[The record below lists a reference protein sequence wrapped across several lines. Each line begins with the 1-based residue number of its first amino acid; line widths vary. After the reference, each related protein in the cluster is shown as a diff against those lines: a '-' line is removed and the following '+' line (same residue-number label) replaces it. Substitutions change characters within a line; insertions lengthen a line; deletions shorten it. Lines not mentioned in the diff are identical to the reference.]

1 MICSPPRR
9 NAQRIK
15 LTVNCKKMLCKKYFI
30 ISIGDIE
37 KNVILPRLFFDSL
50 ILETMEEAI
59 SNNPIEE
66 ARRYVANAEEII
78 QKSKYDPETKS
89 YRDKKYVRIA
99 GDTLWKG
106 CLIALDAVFNVRK
119 GKGRPS
125 IKKYQ
130 EAVAKRDG
138 KLLKFLN
145 LGYETMHLVMGYDGN
160 RDKKICDAGF
170 ERANAIIDNCAML
183 MPKVV
188 CA

>member
-1 MICSPPRR
+1 MEDTQ
-9 NAQRIK
+9 N
-15 LTVNCKKMLCKKYFI
+15 TD
-30 ISIGDIE
+30 SI
-37 KNVILPRLFFDSL
+37 
-50 ILETMEEAI
+50 A
-59 SNNPIEE
+59 E

-78 QKSKYDPETKS
+78 QRSKYDPETKS
-89 YRDKKYVRIA
+89 YKDKKYVRIA

-106 CLIALDAVFNVRK
+106 CLIALVFNVRK

-160 RDKKICDAGF
+160 RDKKVCDAGF
-170 ERANAIIDNCAML
+170 ERANAIIDCCASL
-183 MPKVV
+183 MPKVA